1 MFLRVHRL
9 LRGTILGLMCLLA
22 GTANCSCD
30 SYDPN
35 PYDDA
40 PPVVTVEFNYV
51 VPSGVSLRRPGA
63 HVSYPPQAL
72 SPSYTSS
79 VTMVSVLALAPR
91 VPQSISPDTSRQ
103 VMPLRC

>member
-1 MFLRVHRL
+1 MFLLVHRL

-22 GTANCSCD
+22 GTASCSCD

-40 PPVVTVEFNYV
+40 PPVVTIEFNYV
-51 VPSGVSLRRPGA
+51 VPSGVSLRRPGP
-63 HVSYPPQAL
+63 HVNYPPQAL
-72 SPSYTSS
+72 SSSYALH
-79 VTMVSVLALAPR
+79 VTTVNVLALAPP
-91 VPQSISPDTSRQ
+91 VVSSIPSDTSHL